1 MNESG
6 LSGSD
11 ALSVMNASRGNDGFF
26 GGMDGAFWIFALL
39 FLNNNGWGGNAMMN
53 PGFVSQADLAAS
65 QNAQTAQITMAGIQS
80 QIAQSDLTA
89 VQAIANQTAELMQQ
103 NNTNLINAIQG
114 FNSLSGQIT
123 NQTNVLAQKMDAL
136 SAQLNQCCCDI
147 KTQMLQNQLY
157 AANAKIVEQQ
167 NEISNAQQTQ
177 NILNQLGR
185 YVPWAGTNTATAT
198 AAAG

>member
-1 MNESG
+1 MEG
-6 LSGSD
+6 MSGSE
-11 ALSVMNASRGNDGFF
+11 ALSVMNATRGNGGFF
-26 GGMDGAFWIFALL
+26 GGDDAMFMIFALL
-39 FLNNNGWGGNAMMN
+39 FLNNNGWNNGFN
-53 PGFVSQADLAAS
+53 PGFVTQADLAAS
-65 QNAQTAQITMAGIQS
+65 QNAQTNTLMLNNLQD
-80 QIAQSDLTA
+80 QIAANQLTT
-89 VQAIANQTAELMQQ
+89 VQAVANQTAELMQQ

-114 FNSLSGQIT
+114 FNNLSGQVT
-123 NQTNVLAQKMDAL
+123 NQTNILAQKLDAL

-147 KTQMLQNQLY
+147 KTQMLQNQLD

>member
-1 MNESG
+1 MDGS
-6 LSGSD
+6 LTGSD
-11 ALSVMNASRGNDGFF
+11 ALSIMGSRGNDGFF
-26 GGMDGAFWIFALL
+26 GGDAGMFLIFALL
-39 FLNNNGWGGNAMMN
+39 FLNNNGWNNGMN
-53 PGFVSQADLAAS
+53 PGFVTQADLAAS
-65 QNAQTAQITMAGIQS
+65 QNAQTNTLMLNNLQD
-80 QIAQSDLTA
+80 QIAANQLTT
-89 VQAIANQTAELMQQ
+89 VQAVANQTAELMQQ

-114 FNSLSGQIT
+114 FNSLSGQVT
-123 NQTNVLAQKMDAL
+123 NQTNVLAQKLDAL
-136 SAQLNQCCCDI
+136 GAQLNQCCCDI
-147 KTQMLQNQLY
+147 KTQMLQNQLD